1 MLNQPLHNED
11 TPDSHNVESNVKL
24 SDANPF
30 PGLRPYS
37 IDDTHLF
44 FGREHQIDDIL
55 LKISKNRF
63 VTIMG
68 YSGSGKSSL
77 LFCGLVP
84 ILYGG
89 FVTSAGPDWNVIST
103 RPGTSPISN
112 LTESVL
118 EFMLKTNRLQ
128 PDGVEMQRAFINSV
142 LRSGSDGLIKVAQY
156 LHKGKSEN
164 SFFLI
169 DQFEEIFGYR
179 EQMESSEALNDAQL
193 YVNLLLTAI
202 QQDKVSTYVALTMRS
217 DFIGECSIFAG
228 LTEQI
233 NNSNYLVPQMTRE
246 QKRSV
251 IEGPVAVAGG
261 KISQR
266 LMKRLLNDV
275 GNTQDQLPI
284 FQHAL
289 MRTWDYWVQNHEPGE
304 PMDLRHYNAIGKINT
319 ALAQHANEAFEELSS
334 RDKEI
339 AEVLFKN
346 ITERNQLNRF
356 MRRPCRLGLV
366 AELCEASEEEVINV
380 VDHFRRPGRS
390 FLMPAANISLH
401 SDSMIELSHESLMRI
416 WTRLEGWVNEEYESA
431 SMYKRLSE
439 AAAMYQ
445 IGKTGLW
452 RPPDLQL
459 ALNWQKKQKP
469 TREWG
474 QRYDEA
480 FERAIV
486 FLDTSRIT
494 YDAELK
500 NQEMMQRRVLRRTRA
515 TAVILGVAF
524 IVAIILFVFGYLQ
537 KIQADQE
544 RLAAEASRQEAIA
557 QSKIAEAN
565 KLEAEQKTIEAEN
578 FSKRLQLSND
588 QLKEAYVQLTFE
600 KNRAELAFLKAKEE
614 EAKAIAAGEQERAA
628 KELAELKSEEAQ
640 LNYKLANQLYMLA
653 VAQNLATKSV
663 QEDDDQNLKGLMAMQ
678 GYIYNKRHDGKVYEP
693 YIYNGLYSALTK
705 INGGSY
711 NAMKISGPSRTHL
724 RSLAVSRKNGFYI
737 SGADGRV
744 YHGDLAKLTNTATS
758 YATPY
763 PSKVIALSMDETFLV
778 NGSDSSFIQ
787 IYDLTGAS
795 RPKVV
800 RGFSGQTND
809 IEFLPDNSAF
819 IVASGG
825 KTIARVNPNSGEITT
840 LATLPYELKAITISP
855 DGKMLAGASWSGHV
869 VLFNLVTKETS
880 VLSQESPNRI
890 LSIKFSPSGKYLAYG
905 VDDIANKRGL
915 VKMHDFATS
924 ETRQFSGHRAG
935 VNDVAFSP
943 DEKLLASAG
952 ADKRLQLYVLE
963 NPEDLPVVMD
973 NNSGFIWDIEFAAG
987 SDYLIAACSES
998 EIRIWPTKPALLAEQ
1013 ICPKLTRNMTQEE
1026 WKKYVGYGEETP
1038 YENTCISVLI
1048 KDY

>member
-1 MLNQPLHNED
+1 MQNQP
-11 TPDSHNVESNVKL
+11 SHSDDQQFHADVFLNGEV

-30 PGLRPYS
+30 PGLRPFS

-55 LKISKNRF
+55 LKISMNRF
-63 VTIMG
+63 ITIMG

-77 LFCGLVP
+77 MFCGLVP
-84 ILYGG
+84 ILFGG
-89 FVTSAGPDWNVIST
+89 FVTNSGPNWNVITT
-103 RPGTSPISN
+103 RPGASPISN
-112 LTESVL
+112 LTESVVD
-118 EFMLKTNRLQ
+118 FMLKTNRLE
-128 PDGVEMQRAFINSV
+128 PDGVEMQRAIINSV
-142 LRSGSDGLIKVAQY
+142 LRSGSDGLIKVSQY
-156 LHKGKSEN
+156 LQRGQREN
-164 SFFLI
+164 AFFLI

-179 EQMESSEALNDAQL
+179 EMTNSSEALNEAQL

-202 QQDKVSTYVALTMRS
+202 QEEKVSTYVALTMRS
-217 DFIGECSIFAG
+217 DFIGECSIFTG

-251 IEGPVAVAGG
+251 IEGPIAVAGG

-266 LMKRLLNDV
+266 LVKRLLNDI

-289 MRTWDYWVQNHEPGE
+289 MRTWDYWVENHEPGE
-304 PMDLRHYNAIGKINT
+304 PMDIRHYNAIGKLST
-319 ALAQHANEAFEELSS
+319 ALALHANEAYEELSS

-356 MRRPCRLGLV
+356 MRRPCRLGMV
-366 AELCEASEEEVINV
+366 AELAEASEEEVIRV
-380 VDHFRRPGRS
+380 IDHFRRPGRS
-390 FLMPAANISLH
+390 FLMPGANVSLH

-416 WTRLEGWVNEEYESA
+416 WTKLESWVNEEHESA

-515 TAVILGVAF
+515 TAVILGIAF
-524 IVAIILFVFGYLQ
+524 IVAIIFFVFAYLQ
-537 KIQADQE
+537 KIQADQQ
-544 RLAAEASRQEAIA
+544 RLAAEESRQIAIA

-565 KLEAEQKTIEAEN
+565 KLEAERKTIEAEHA
-578 FSKRLQLSND
+578 REQLQISND
-588 QLKEAYVQLTFE
+588 ELKEAYVKLTFE

-614 EAKAIAAGEQERAA
+614 EAKAVAAGKKERAA

-640 LNYKLANQLYMLA
+640 MNYRLANKLYMLA

-663 QEDDDQNLKGLMAMQ
+663 QEDDDKNLKGLMALQ
-678 GYIYNKRHDGKVYEP
+678 GYIYNHRYEGKVYEP
-693 YIYNGLYSALTK
+693 YIYNGLYGALKK
-705 INGGSY
+705 INGTTY
-711 NAMKISGPSRTHL
+711 NAMKINGPSRTHL
-724 RSLAVSRKNGFYI
+724 RSLAISAKSGFYI
-737 SGADGRV
+737 AGADGRV
-744 YHGDLAKLTNTATS
+744 YQGDLSKMMNTATPF
-758 YATPY
+758 ATPY
-763 PSKVIALSMDETFLV
+763 PSKVIALSRDEAFIV
-778 NGSDSSFIQ
+778 NGSDSSFVQ
-787 IYDLTGAS
+787 IYDVANADKPT
-795 RPKVV
+795 VV
-800 RGFSGQTND
+800 KGFQSQTND
-809 IEFLPDNSAF
+809 IEFLPNNSGF
-819 IVASGG
+819 IVSSGN
-825 KTIARVNPNSGEITT
+825 KTLYEVNHRTGNVSV
-840 LATLPYELKAITISP
+840 LATLPYELKTISLSP
-855 DGKMLAGASWSGHV
+855 DGKWLAGGSWSGHV
-869 VLFNLVTKETS
+869 VLYNFETKATS
-880 VLSQESPNRI
+880 ILAQDAPNRI
-890 LSIKFSPSGKYLAYG
+890 LSVKFSPSGRYLAYG
-905 VDDIANKRGL
+905 VDDVANKRGL
-915 VKMHDFATS
+915 VKLYDLQTKA
-924 ETRQFSGHRAG
+924 TRQFTGHRAG

-963 NPEDLPVVMD
+963 FPEDLPVVMD
-973 NNSGFIWDIEFAAG
+973 NNSGFIWDIEFAQG

-998 EIRIWPTKPALLAEQ
+998 EIRIWPTNPSILAEQ
-1013 ICPKLTRNMTQEE
+1013 ICPKLSRNMTQEE

-1038 YENTCISVLI
+1038 YENTCAR
-1048 KDY
+1048 

>member
-1 MLNQPLHNED
+1 MQNQPFHNED
-11 TPDSHNVESNVKL
+11 PHYNPDVSSNVQL
-24 SDANPF
+24 SDVNPF
-30 PGLRPYS
+30 PGLRPFS
-37 IDDTHLF
+37 TDDTHLF

-63 VTIMG
+63 ITIMG

-84 ILYGG
+84 TLYGG
-89 FVTSAGPDWNVIST
+89 FVTNSGPSWNVITT
-103 RPGTSPISN
+103 RPGNSPINN
-112 LTESVL
+112 LTESVID
-118 EFMLKTNRLQ
+118 FMLRTNRLDT
-128 PDGVEMQRAFINSV
+128 DGVEMQRAIINSV
-142 LRSGSDGLIKVAQY
+142 LRSGSDGLIKVSQY
-156 LHKGKSEN
+156 LQKDRPEN
-164 SFFLI
+164 AFFLI

-179 EQMESSEALNDAQL
+179 DLTDGSEALNDAQL

-202 QQDKVSTYVALTMRS
+202 QQDKVSTFVALTMRS

-251 IEGPVAVAGG
+251 IEGPIAVAGG

-266 LMKRLLNDV
+266 LVKRLLNDI

-289 MRTWDYWVQNHEPGE
+289 MRTWDYWVANHEPSE
-304 PMDLRHYNAIGKINT
+304 PMDIRHYNAIGKIST

-366 AELCEASEEEVINV
+366 AELAEASEGEVINV
-380 VDHFRRPGRS
+380 IDHFRRPGRS
-390 FLMPAANISLH
+390 FLMPAANVPLH

-416 WTRLEGWVNEEYESA
+416 WVKLEGWVNDEFESA

-439 AAAMYQ
+439 AASMYQ

-474 QRYDEA
+474 QRYEEA

-524 IVAIILFVFGYLQ
+524 IVAIIFFVFAYLQ
-537 KIQADQE
+537 KIQADQQ
-544 RLAAEASRQEAIA
+544 RLAAEASKQEAIA
-557 QSKIAEAN
+557 QTKIAEAN
-565 KLEAEQKTIEAEN
+565 KQEAERKTKEAEN
-578 FSKRLQLSND
+578 YSQQLQTSNNE
-588 QLKEAYVQLTFE
+588 LTVAYENLTFE
-600 KNRAELAFLKAKEE
+600 KNRAELALLKAREE
-614 EAKAIAAGEQERAA
+614 EAKAVAAGEKEKEA
-628 KELAELKSEEAQ
+628 KELAELKSDEAQ
-640 LNYKLANQLYMLA
+640 LNYRFANQLYMLA

-663 QEDDDQNLKGLMAMQ
+663 QEDDDKDLKGLMAMQ
-678 GYIYNKRHDGKVYEP
+678 GYLYNRRYDGKIYEP
-693 YIYNGLYSALTK
+693 YIYNGLYSALKK
-705 INGGSY
+705 INGVTY
-711 NAMKISGPSRTHL
+711 NSMKISGPARTHL
-724 RSLAVSRKNGFYI
+724 RSLAISPRSGFYI
-737 SGADGRV
+737 SGADGRI
-744 YHGDLAKLTNTATS
+744 YQGDLRNLTNTATP

-763 PSKVIALSMDETFLV
+763 PSKVIALSKDEAFVV
-778 NGSDSSFIQ
+778 NGSDSSFVQ
-787 IYDLTGAS
+787 IYNLMNGS

-800 RGFSGQTND
+800 KGFGGPTND

-819 IVASGG
+819 IVASGDKRLSKVDQNTG
-825 KTIARVNPNSGEITT
+825 VITFLTT
-840 LATLPYELKAITISP
+840 LPHELKSISISA
-855 DGKMLAGASWSGHV
+855 DGKWLAGAAWSGQV
-869 VLFNLVTKETS
+869 VLYNFETRAIS
-880 VLSQESPNRI
+880 ILAKESPNRI
-890 LSIKFSPSGKYLAYG
+890 LSVKFSPSGRYLAYG
-905 VDDIANKRGL
+905 VDDILNKRGL
-915 VKMHDFATS
+915 VKMYDFDTK

-952 ADKRLQLYVLE
+952 SDKRLQMYVLD

-973 NNSGFIWDIEFAAG
+973 NNSGFIWDIEFAEG
-987 SDYLIAACSES
+987 SNYLIAACSES
-998 EIRIWPTKPALLAEQ
+998 EIRIWPTNPSLLAEQ

-1038 YENTCISVLI
+1038 YENTCVRLLI

>member
-1 MLNQPLHNED
+1 MQNQPFNSD
-11 TPDSHNVESNVKL
+11 DPQFNSDVFSNVPL

-30 PGLRPYS
+30 PGLRPFS

-63 VTIMG
+63 ITIMG

-89 FVTSAGPDWNVIST
+89 FVTNSGPYWNVITS
-103 RPGTSPISN
+103 RPGSSPINN

-118 EFMLKTNRLQ
+118 DFMLKTNRL
-128 PDGVEMQRAFINSV
+128 DAEGVEMQRAIINSV
-142 LRSGSDGLIKVAQY
+142 LRSGSDGLIKVSQY
-156 LHKGKSEN
+156 LQRDQSEN
-164 SFFLI
+164 AFFLI

-179 EQMESSEALNDAQL
+179 ELAERSEALNEAQL

-261 KISQR
+261 RISQR
-266 LMKRLLNDV
+266 LVKRLLNDI

-289 MRTWDYWVQNHEPGE
+289 MRTWDYWVENHEPGE
-304 PMDLRHYNAIGKINT
+304 AMDIRHYNAIGKIST
-319 ALAQHANEAFEELSS
+319 ALAQHANEAYEELAS

-356 MRRPCRLGLV
+356 MRRPCRLGMV
-366 AELCEASEEEVINV
+366 AELAEASEEEVIRV
-380 VDHFRRPGRS
+380 IDHFRRPGRS
-390 FLMPAANISLH
+390 FLMPAANIPLH

-416 WTRLEGWVNEEYESA
+416 WTKLEGWVNEEYESA

-515 TAVILGVAF
+515 TAVILGIAF
-524 IVAIILFVFGYLQ
+524 IVAIIFFVFAYLQ

-544 RLAAEASRQEAIA
+544 RVAAESSRQEAIA

-565 KLEAEQKTIEAEN
+565 KLEAERKTIEAEN
-578 FSKRLQLSND
+578 AREQLQISND
-588 QLKEAYVQLTFE
+588 ELKDAYLKLTFE
-600 KNRAELAFLKAKEE
+600 KNRAELALLKAKEE
-614 EAKAIAAGEQERAA
+614 EAKAIAAGEKERAA

-640 LNYKLANQLYMLA
+640 LNYRLANKLYMLA

-663 QEDDDQNLKGLMAMQ
+663 QEDDDKDLKGLMAMQ
-678 GYIYNKRHDGKVYEP
+678 GFIYHRRYEGKVYEP
-693 YIYNGLYSALTK
+693 YIYNGLYAALKK
-705 INGGSY
+705 INGTTY
-711 NAMKISGPSRTHL
+711 NAMKIDGPSRTHL
-724 RSLAVSRKNGFYI
+724 RSLAVSSKSGFYI
-737 SGADGRV
+737 SGADGRI
-744 YHGDLAKLTNTATS
+744 YQGDLTKLTNTATP

-763 PSKVIALSMDETFLV
+763 PSKVIALSKDEAFVV
-778 NGSDSSFIQ
+778 NGSDSSFVQ
-787 IYDLTGAS
+787 IYSVLNGG

-800 RGFSGQTND
+800 SGFKGPTND
-809 IEFLPDNSAF
+809 IEFLPDNSGF
-819 IVASGG
+819 IVSSGS
-825 KTIARVNPNSGEITT
+825 KTLSLVNQNTGAVST
-840 LATLPYELKAITISP
+840 LVTLPYELKSISISA
-855 DGKMLAGASWSGHV
+855 DGKWLAGAAWSGQV
-869 VLFNLVTKETS
+869 VLYNLANKS
-880 VLSQESPNRI
+880 ISILAQESPSRI
-890 LSIKFSPSGKYLAYG
+890 LSVKFSPSGKYLAYG
-905 VDDIANKRGL
+905 VDDISNKRGL
-915 VKMHDFATS
+915 VKLYDLNTK
-924 ETRQFSGHRAG
+924 EVRQFSGHRAG

-952 ADKRLQLYVLE
+952 LDKRLQLYVLDL
-963 NPEDLPVVMD
+963 PEDLPVVMD
-973 NNSGFIWDIEFAAG
+973 NNSGFIWDIEFAKG
-987 SDYLIAACSES
+987 SNYLIAACSES
-998 EIRIWPTKPALLAEQ
+998 EIRIWPTNPSLLAEQ
-1013 ICPKLTRNMTQEE
+1013 ICPKLNRNMTQEE

-1038 YENTCISVLI
+1038 YENTCVRLLL

>member
-1 MLNQPLHNED
+1 MLNQPIHNKD
-11 TPDSHNVESNVKL
+11 PQGTPNVISNVRL

-30 PGLRPYS
+30 PGLRPFS

-63 VTIMG
+63 ITIMG

-89 FVTSAGPDWNVIST
+89 FVTNSGPNWNVITS

-112 LTESVL
+112 LTESVID
-118 EFMLKTNRLQ
+118 FMLKTGRLT
-128 PDGVEMQRAFINSV
+128 PDGVEMQRAIINSV
-142 LRSGSDGLIKVAQY
+142 LRSGSDGLIKVCQY
-156 LHKGKSEN
+156 LHKGQTEN

-169 DQFEEIFGYR
+169 DQFEEIFAYR
-179 EQMESSEALNDAQL
+179 ELAESSEALNDAQL

-202 QQDKVSTYVALTMRS
+202 QQDKVSAYVALTMRS
-217 DFIGECSIFAG
+217 DFIGECSIFTG

-266 LMKRLLNDV
+266 LVKRLLNDI
-275 GNTQDQLPI
+275 GATQDQLPI

-289 MRTWDYWVQNHEPGE
+289 MRTWDYWIENHEPEE
-304 PMDLRHYNAIGKINT
+304 PMDLRHYNAIGKIST

-366 AELCEASEEEVINV
+366 AELSEANEEDVISV
-380 VDHFRRPGRS
+380 IDHFRRPGRS
-390 FLMPAANISLH
+390 FLMPGANVPLH

-416 WTRLEGWVNEEYESA
+416 WTKLEGWVNEEYESA

-515 TAVILGVAF
+515 TAVILGIAF
-524 IVAIILFVFGYLQ
+524 IVAIIFFVFAYLQ

-544 RLAAEASRQEAIA
+544 RLAAEASRQEAIT

-565 KLEAEQKTIEAEN
+565 KLEAEQKTIEVEN
-578 FSKRLQLSND
+578 FSKQLQLSND
-588 QLKEAYVQLTFE
+588 ELKEAYVKLTFE

-640 LNYKLANQLYMLA
+640 LNYRFANKLYMLA

-663 QEDDDQNLKGLMAMQ
+663 QEDDDNNLKGLMAMQ
-678 GYIYNKRHDGKVYEP
+678 GYIYNKRHEGKVYEP
-693 YIYNGLYSALTK
+693 YIYNGLYSALK
-705 INGGSY
+705 RINGTTY
-711 NAMKISGPSRTHL
+711 NAMKINGPSRTHL
-724 RSLAVSRKNGFYI
+724 RSLVVSKKNGFYL

-744 YHGDLAKLTNTATS
+744 YQGDLNKLTNTATS
-758 YATPY
+758 YATEY
-763 PSKVIALSMDETFLV
+763 PSKVIALSTDETYLV
-778 NGSDSSFIQ
+778 NGSDSTFIQ
-787 IYDLTGAS
+787 IYDLTGAN

-800 RGFSGQTND
+800 RGFTGPTND
-809 IEFLPDNSAF
+809 IEFLPDNSGF
-819 IVASGG
+819 IVSSGG
-825 KTIARVNPNSGEITT
+825 NTLSLVNQNTGDRTV
-840 LATLPYELKAITISP
+840 LATLPYELKSISLSS
-855 DGKMLAGASWSGHV
+855 DGKLLAGASWSGHV
-869 VLFNLVTKETS
+869 VLFNLETKATS
-880 VLSQESPNRI
+880 IIAQDPPNRI
-890 LSIKFSPSGKYLAYG
+890 LSVKFSPTGKYLAYG
-905 VDDIANKRGL
+905 VDDITNKRGL
-915 VKMHDFATS
+915 VKLLNFETQ

-952 ADKRLQLYVLE
+952 SDKRLQLYVLE
-963 NPEDLPVVMD
+963 NPEDLPVIMD
-973 NNSGFIWDIEFAAG
+973 NNSGFIWDIEFAKG

-998 EIRIWPTKPALLAEQ
+998 EIRVWPTNPALLAEQ

-1038 YENTCISVLI
+1038 YENTCLSLLI

>member
-1 MLNQPLHNED
+1 MQNQPLH
-11 TPDSHNVESNVKL
+11 SHEEPHHKGDAPVDVPL
-24 SDANPF
+24 SVANPF
-30 PGLRPYS
+30 PGLRPFS

-77 LFCGLVP
+77 MFCGLVP

-89 FVTSAGPDWNVIST
+89 FVTQSGPNWNVIST
-103 RPGTSPISN
+103 RPGSSPIEN
-112 LTESVL
+112 LTESVI
-118 EFMLKTNRLQ
+118 EFMLKTHRLNEE
-128 PDGVEMQRAFINSV
+128 GVEMQRAIVNSV
-142 LRSGSDGLIKVAQY
+142 LRSGSDGLIKVA
-156 LHKGKSEN
+156 KSLQRDNAEN
-164 SFFLI
+164 AFFLV

-179 EQMESSEALNDAQL
+179 DHVQSSEALNDAQL
-193 YVNLLLTAI
+193 YVNLLLTAV
-202 QQDKVSTYVALTMRS
+202 QQEEVSTYVALTMRS

-251 IEGPVAVAGG
+251 IEGPIAVAGG
-261 KISQR
+261 QISQR
-266 LMKRLLNDV
+266 LVKRLLNDV

-289 MRTWDYWVQNHEPGE
+289 MRTWDYWVENREPGE
-304 PMDLRHYNAIGKINT
+304 PIDIRHYNAIGKIST
-319 ALAQHANEAFEELSS
+319 ALAQHANEAYEELSS

-366 AELCEASEEEVINV
+366 AELAEASEQEVIDV
-380 VDHFRRPGRS
+380 IEHFRRPGRS
-390 FLMPAANISLH
+390 FLMPAANIPLH

-515 TAVILGVAF
+515 TAVVLGVAF
-524 IVAIILFVFGYLQ
+524 IVAIIFFVFAYLQ

-544 RLAAEASRQEAIA
+544 KLAAEASRQEAIA
-557 QSKIAEAN
+557 QSKIAEEN
-565 KLEAEQKTIEAEN
+565 KLEAERKTLEAQK
-578 FSKRLQLSND
+578 FSEELQATNK
-588 QLKEAYVQLTFE
+588 QLQEAYVNLTFE
-600 KNRAELAFLKAKEE
+600 KNRAELALLKAKEE
-614 EAKAIAAGEQERAA
+614 EAKAIAAGEKEREA

-640 LNYKLANQLYMLA
+640 MNYKLANNLYMLA

-663 QEDDDQNLKGLMAMQ
+663 QEDDDRNLKGLMALQ
-678 GYIYNKRHDGKVYEP
+678 GYIYHRRHEGKVYEP
-693 YIYNGLYSALTK
+693 YIYNGLYSALKK
-705 INGGSY
+705 INGTTY
-711 NAMKISGPSRTHL
+711 NAMKVAGPSRAHM
-724 RSLAVSRKNGFYI
+724 RSLAIARDDKFFV
-737 SGADGRV
+737 SGADGRI
-744 YHGDLAKLTNTATS
+744 YQGDLGKLTNIATPF
-758 YATPY
+758 ATPY
-763 PSKVIALSMDETFLV
+763 PSKVVALSNDESVIV
-778 NGSDSSFIQ
+778 NGSDSSFVQ
-787 IYDLTGAS
+787 IYSRTGG
-795 RPKVV
+795 KTIVV
-800 RGFSGQTND
+800 RGLPGASND
-809 IEFLPDNSAF
+809 IEFLADNSGF
-819 IVASGG
+819 IISSQG
-825 KTIARVNPNSGEITT
+825 KALT
-840 LATLPYELKAITISP
+840 LVDHKTGQATLIATLPYELKAISISP
-855 DGKMLAGASWSGHV
+855 DGTMLAGAAWSGHV
-869 VLFNLVTKETS
+869 VLYNFDTKGTS
-880 VLSQESPNRI
+880 ILADEGPNRI
-890 LSIKFSPSGKYLAYG
+890 LSVKFSSSGRYLAYG
-905 VDDIANKRGL
+905 VDDISNKRGL
-915 VKMHDFATS
+915 VKMYDFKTQ
-924 ETRQFSGHRAG
+924 ETRQFTGHRAG

-952 ADKRLQLYVLE
+952 ADKRLQLYVLS

-973 NNSGFIWDIEFAAG
+973 NNSGFVWDIEFVRG
-987 SDYLIAACSES
+987 SDYLVAACSES
-998 EIRIWPTKPALLAEQ
+998 EVRLWPTNPALLAEQ
-1013 ICPKLTRNMTQEE
+1013 VCPKLTRNMTPEE
-1026 WKKYVGYGEETP
+1026 WKRYVGSGEETP
-1038 YENTCISVLI
+1038 YEKTCESLLI
-1048 KDY
+1048 KN

>member
-1 MLNQPLHNED
+1 MQNQPLHNHEEPGNKGD
-11 TPDSHNVESNVKL
+11 APVDVPL
-24 SDANPF
+24 SVANPF
-30 PGLRPYS
+30 PGLRPFS

-77 LFCGLVP
+77 MFCGLVP

-89 FVTSAGPDWNVIST
+89 FVTQSGPNWNVIST
-103 RPGTSPISN
+103 RPGSSPIEN
-112 LTESVL
+112 LTESVID
-118 EFMLKTNRLQ
+118 FMLKTNRLNE
-128 PDGVEMQRAFINSV
+128 DGVEMQRAIVNSI
-142 LRSGSDGLIKVAQY
+142 LRSGSDGLIKVA
-156 LHKGKSEN
+156 KSLQRDKVEN
-164 SFFLI
+164 AFFLV

-179 EQMESSEALNDAQL
+179 DHIQSGEALNDAQL
-193 YVNLLLTAI
+193 YVNLLLTAV
-202 QQDKVSTYVALTMRS
+202 QQEEVATYVALTMRS

-251 IEGPVAVAGG
+251 IEGPIAVAGG
-261 KISQR
+261 QISQR
-266 LMKRLLNDV
+266 LVKRLLNDV

-289 MRTWDYWVQNHEPGE
+289 MRTWDYWVDNREPGE
-304 PMDLRHYNAIGKINT
+304 PIDIRHYNAIGKVST
-319 ALAQHANEAFEELSS
+319 ALAQHANEAYEELST

-366 AELCEASEEEVINV
+366 AELSEASEQEVIDV
-380 VDHFRRPGRS
+380 IEHFRRPGRS
-390 FLMPAANISLH
+390 FLMPAANIPLH

-515 TAVILGVAF
+515 TAVVLGVAF
-524 IVAIILFVFGYLQ
+524 IVAIIFFVFAYLQ

-544 RLAAEASRQEAIA
+544 KLAAEASRQEAIA
-557 QSKIAEAN
+557 QSKIAEEN
-565 KLEAEQKTIEAEN
+565 KLEAERRTLEAQK
-578 FSKRLQLSND
+578 FSEELQATNK
-588 QLKEAYVQLTFE
+588 QLQEAYVNLTFE
-600 KNRAELAFLKAKEE
+600 KNRAELALLKAKEE
-614 EAKAIAAGEQERAA
+614 EAKAIAAGEKEREA

-640 LNYKLANQLYMLA
+640 MNYKLANNLYMLA

-663 QEDDDQNLKGLMAMQ
+663 QEDDDKNLKGLMALQ
-678 GYIYNKRHDGKVYEP
+678 GYIYHRRHEGKIYEP
-693 YIYNGLYSALTK
+693 YIYNGLYSALKK
-705 INGGSY
+705 INGTTY
-711 NAMKISGPSRTHL
+711 NAMKVSGPSRAHM
-724 RSLAVSRKNGFYI
+724 RSLAIAKDDKFFV
-737 SGADGRV
+737 SGADGRI
-744 YHGDLAKLTNTATS
+744 YQGDIGKLTNIATPF
-758 YATPY
+758 ATPY
-763 PSKVIALSMDETFLV
+763 PSKVVALSNDESVIV
-778 NGSDSSFIQ
+778 NGSDSSFVQ
-787 IYDLTGAS
+787 IYSRTGG
-795 RPKVV
+795 KHLVV
-800 RGFSGQTND
+800 RGLPGASND
-809 IEFLPDNSAF
+809 IEFLANNSGF
-819 IVASGG
+819 VISSQG
-825 KTIARVNPNSGEITT
+825 KTLTLVDHKTGQATL
-840 LATLPYELKAITISP
+840 LATMPYELKAISISP
-855 DGKMLAGASWSGHV
+855 DGTMLAGAAWSGQL
-869 VLFNLVTKETS
+869 VLYNFGTKSTS
-880 VLSQESPNRI
+880 ILADEGPNRI
-890 LSIKFSPSGKYLAYG
+890 LSVKFSSSGRYLAYG

-915 VKMHDFATS
+915 VKMYDFKTQD
-924 ETRQFSGHRAG
+924 TRQFTGHRAG

-952 ADKRLQLYVLE
+952 ADKRLQLYVLS

-973 NNSGFIWDIEFAAG
+973 NNSGFVWDIEFVRG
-987 SDYLIAACSES
+987 SDYLVAACSES
-998 EIRIWPTKPALLAEQ
+998 EVRVWPTNPALLAEQ
-1013 ICPKLTRNMTQEE
+1013 VCPKLTRNMTQEE
-1026 WKKYVGYGEETP
+1026 WKRYVGSGEETP
-1038 YENTCISVLI
+1038 YETTCVSLLI
-1048 KDY
+1048 KD